1 MFNSLFVTSP
11 LNRRKTNKTM
21 EEVQLVLLRQ
31 VIRFNKLLNRAQSWI
46 VAVREYYWVPV
57 LAFLFGVMIGLVIT
71 TVT

>member
-11 LNRRKTNKTM
+11 LNRRKPKKTM

-31 VIRFNKLLNRAQSWI
+31 VIRFNKLLNRAQDWI

-71 TVT
+71 AVS